1 VKWNSLYFSHIFI
14 CEMPKFLVYHLSYST
29 WLKIVDTVG
38 AKRGTKYIN
47 PDGIEIIVDNR
58 PVLLPPWI

>member
-1 VKWNSLYFSHIFI
+1 
-14 CEMPKFLVYHLSYST
+14 MPKFLVYHLSYST